1 MGHCKLWSGSNLSVQ
16 LTRPTGRD
24 GSGIKTLFGAAGT
37 ALRHSPL
44 SGLLRLNI
52 FADVGPCKKQR
63 GRSLCQHESMEP
75 ADASSMQHRP
85 PTLIF
90 LLTCRLS
97 IQPKR
102 RPPSVFQCAPHSHPL
117 S

>member
-1 MGHCKLWSGSNLSVQ
+1 MGHCKHWSGSDLSVQ

-44 SGLLRLNI
+44 TGLLRLNI

-63 GRSLCQHESMEP
+63 GKGVYVSMNLWSQQTP
-75 ADASSMQHRP
+75 VQCSIDRQ
-85 PTLIF
+85 
-90 LLTCRLS
+90 LS
-97 IQPKR
+97 
-102 RPPSVFQCAPHSHPL
+102 FFH
-117 S
+117 